1 MCLKKMKHCKH
12 LFHCWSENP
21 TIWWVR
27 TIRKTYYPPQ
37 KNETWLYCAH
47 FILRCSKRHDK
58 SHYTCYIQITSQCMT

>member
-12 LFHCWSENP
+12 TFHCWSENS

-37 KNETWLYCAH
+37 KNETWLHCTH
-47 FILRCSKRHDK
+47 FIF
-58 SHYTCYIQITSQCMT
+58 